1 MSKYLPAV
9 MLLAGPALARSEPKV
24 TSIKAGSDCVAI
36 AAVNTPTLLQF
47 ISRTGSSR
55 SPTGLS
61 DPVPADDS
69 RLYPDFG
76 NNGDEGRRG

>member
-36 AAVNTPTLLQF
+36 AAVNNPNVTTIYQQNRLKSVTDWTL
-47 ISRTGSSR
+47 GSSA
-55 SPTGLS
+55 G
-61 DPVPADDS
+61 
-69 RLYPDFG
+69 G
-76 NNGDEGRRG
+76 